1 MQLIRTLSIGF
12 LATMLWN
19 CNSSTQPDTASMPD
33 PKISQTVN
41 ALTKIAAVQ
50 AGYVPLGQSRVT
62 QDEMPFDVRAL
73 AELKNAGLCQG
84 FIDLFQEIATNQQ
97 SMATGVIPPRLQQ
110 VVTCFSQK
118 ADLFTDSTA
127 FATNFLSIVEDC
139 FCNGTGSIF
148 ADFNF
153 TLGKYGPP
161 TQGVQYGAPAITAVP
176 YSAPTVTGSSYSAPN
191 STAETYS
198 APDL

>member
-12 LATMLWN
+12 LATILWN
-19 CNSSTQPDTASMPD
+19 CNSSTQPDNTSNPD

-41 ALTKIAAVQ
+41 ALTKIAAVN
-50 AGYVPLGQSRVT
+50 AGYVPLGQSMVADT
-62 QDEMPFDVRAL
+62 DMPFDVKAL
-73 AELKNAGLCQG
+73 SELKNAGLCQG
-84 FIDLFQEIATNQQ
+84 FIDLFQEISANQQ

-127 FATNFLSIVEDC
+127 FESNFFSMVEEC
-139 FCNGTGSIF
+139 FCNGTGSLF
-148 ADFNF
+148 GNFNYK
-153 TLGKYGPP
+153 LAKYGPP
-161 TQGVQYGAPAITAVP
+161 TQGITYGAPAITGAP
-176 YSAPTVTGSSYSAPN
+176 YSAPTVTGSSYSAPAPA
-191 STAETYS
+191 TETYS